1 MTVLVTL
8 TLAGADTGPFD
19 IYSDADGYTTPLASG
34 ISKSALEAGYSLT
47 GVPDLATI
55 IRVTS
60 LETCTNS
67 VDMLISGGTTT
78 TTTSTTSTS
87 TSTST
92 TTTTTT
98 SGLPVE
104 YQIDNF
110 ATGNSGD
117 ACTGSTTTSIVY
129 ALPGYTVP
137 IVTMI
142 LYDSSSL
149 TTPFVGGI
157 GWRKL
162 TGPLGIYAVEIDTS
176 GEITNYVTC

>member
-34 ISKSALEAGYSLT
+34 ISKAALQAGYSLT
-47 GVPDLATI
+47 GVPNGATI

-60 LETCTNS
+60 LATCTNS
-67 VDMLISGGTTT
+67 LNMLISGGTTT

-87 TSTST
+87 TSTTST
-92 TTTTTT
+92 TTTAA
-98 SGLPVE
+98 GPVE
-104 YQIDNF
+104 YTIDNS
-110 ATGNSGD
+110 ATGTSGG
-117 ACTGSTTTSIVY
+117 ACAGSTTTSLVF
-129 ALPGYTVP
+129 AQPGYTVP
-137 IVTMI
+137 FVGMF

-149 TTPFVGGI
+149 INPFIGSA

-162 TGPLGIYAVEIDTS
+162 TGPLGTYAVEINAS
-176 GEITNYVTC
+176 GEITNYLAC